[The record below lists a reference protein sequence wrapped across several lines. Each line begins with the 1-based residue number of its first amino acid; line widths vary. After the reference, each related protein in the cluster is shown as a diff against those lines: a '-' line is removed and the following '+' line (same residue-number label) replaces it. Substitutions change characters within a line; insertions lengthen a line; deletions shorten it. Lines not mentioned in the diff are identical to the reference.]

1 MSAAT
6 PVSGWFMARS
16 VRERVL
22 IAVML
27 ALLAV
32 VIGWLGIARP
42 LVGALARAEARH
54 AEAVRL
60 AGRVEARAA
69 LLARLD
75 RAARPAGSGTAAP
88 ADLATRIGAAA
99 EAAGFAGAT
108 VTPQG
113 TTRAALII
121 PAARPAAI
129 FAWIAALD
137 GEGVVVERLAMRA
150 NPDRTVQVDAGLI
163 AAPGPAGR

>member
-1 MSAAT
+1 MSA
-6 PVSGWFMARS
+6 VGQLSGWFRALS
-16 VRERVL
+16 ARERVL

-42 LVGALARAEARH
+42 LAAGLARAEARH
-54 AEAVRL
+54 AEAVLL

-69 LLARLD
+69 ALARLD
-75 RAARPAGSGTAAP
+75 RAARARPAVPG
-88 ADLATRIGAAA
+88 DLATRIGAAA
-99 EAAGFAGAT
+99 EAAGFAGAA

-113 TTRAALII
+113 AGRAALII
-121 PAARPAAI
+121 PAARPAAA

-137 GEGVVVERLAMRA
+137 GEGVVVERLAVRA
-150 NPDRTVQVDAGLI
+150 NADQTVQVEAGLI
-163 AAPGPAGR
+163 AAPGAAGR